1 MAICKKE
8 KAVSMKHAFFGRAL
22 PLIAFTAFGLASLPA
37 TASIYDSLVVFGD
50 SLSDSGNAAIA
61 VGSAAQTIS
70 GNDYV
75 PSKPYIVNGFSGTFS
90 NGPVW
95 ATDVAKAFN
104 VPLSPS
110 FAGGTNFALGGAT
123 SAGLVQQA
131 NAYFATTHNSASP
144 TALYVVEGG
153 GNDARAALNMIAGC
167 AGNAACVGA
176 TVAATA
182 ASFAANIG
190 TIVDGLKAGGAQ
202 HIIVWD
208 TPNLGLAPAVTAAGA
223 SGIGSTLAT
232 NMNVAL
238 AAELAGEG
246 VSIFDIYGLGTSI
259 ADNPSKFGF
268 LNVTDACGA
277 PSNACDPNTAV
288 YWDGIHPTA
297 FAHSVIADAFIANAV
312 PEPSTW
318 AMMILG
324 FVGIGFLAYR
334 RRNQSASLRAA

>member
-1 MAICKKE
+1 
-8 KAVSMKHAFFGRAL
+8 MKRAFFGRAL

-37 TASIYDSLVVFGD
+37 TASIYDSLIVFGD

-70 GNDYV
+70 GNGYV
-75 PSKPYIVNGFSGTFS
+75 PKQPYIVNGFSGTFS

-95 ATDVAKAFN
+95 ATDVAKALN
-104 VPLSPS
+104 LPLSPS
-110 FAGGTNFALGGAT
+110 FAGGTNFALGGST
-123 SAGLVQQA
+123 SGGLVLQA
-131 NAYFATTHNSASP
+131 NAYFAMTGSLASP

-153 GNDARAALNMIAGC
+153 GNDARDALNTIAGC

-208 TPNLGLAPAVTAAGA
+208 TPNIGLAPAVTAAGA
-223 SGIGSTLAT
+223 SGIGSILAT
-232 NMNVAL
+232 QMNLAL

-259 ADNPSKFGF
+259 AANPSAFGF
-268 LNVTDACGA
+268 LNVKDACGA
-277 PSNACDPNTAV
+277 PSNACDPNTAE

-297 FAHSVIADAFIANAV
+297 FAHSVIADAFIAEAV

-324 FVGIGFLAYR
+324 FAGVGFMAYR
-334 RRNQSASLRAA
+334 RKSKPALMAV